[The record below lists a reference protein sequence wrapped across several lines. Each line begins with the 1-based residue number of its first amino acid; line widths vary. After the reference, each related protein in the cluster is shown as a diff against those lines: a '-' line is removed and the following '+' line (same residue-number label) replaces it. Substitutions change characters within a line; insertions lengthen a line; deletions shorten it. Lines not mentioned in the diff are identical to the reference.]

1 MAKNTEKEIQ
11 FMLKDKNSSLLGGQK
26 EKIIENCSLGVPSLT
41 SEEFL
46 RVAVL
51 LGELVG
57 DCENLNPA
65 FLEPSFGKMG
75 SVTVEKEDYGYV
87 TMDLTNWY
95 VKNFEAY
102 KSCLKSLF
110 GEKYKIR
117 EIVLPPQT
125 TKIPANMC
133 KGQKFLEKVT
143 FNDGLEEIGESAFC
157 GCSSLYFDGEA
168 ESLPNSLKVIGKNAF
183 ADTTSLEQDLV
194 LGENVFQ
201 VGEGAFAGS
210 GVYGVSFANAKVE
223 VIPKNCFKN
232 AKNLTAVLLDDCT
245 TVIGESAFEG
255 ADSLEEIN
263 LSKVEQIDSHAFF
276 TGTERLHLESLI
288 KEFDLSSLKISGCDI
303 VSSAPN
309 SIFVL
314 PENLDKEMAQKA
326 RIPLVITVST
336 KKSSI
341 ENLAKYKR
349 NEIKNIVESQ
359 EQKDCVE
366 QQEQK
371 YCANSNDDVVNS
383 DAEVFIG
390 ESTSEGFIISK
401 MESSEQANTKKEK
414 LRIGDGRSL

>member
-26 EKIIENCSLGVPSLT
+26 EKIIENFSLGVQSLT
-41 SEEFL
+41 PEGFL
-46 RVAVL
+46 RMAVL
-51 LGELVG
+51 VGELVG
-57 DCENLNPA
+57 DAEKNLNPA

-95 VKNFEAY
+95 VKNFDAY

-143 FNDGLEEIGESAFC
+143 FNDGLEEIGENAFC

-168 ESLPNSLKVIGKNAF
+168 VVLPDSLKVIGKNAF
-183 ADTTSLEQDLV
+183 ADTTSLEQDLI
-194 LGENVFQ
+194 LGENVCQ
-201 VGEGAFAGS
+201 IGEGAFAGS
-210 GVYGVSFANAKVE
+210 GVYGVSFANTKVE

-245 TVIGESAFEG
+245 TIIGESAFEG
-255 ADSLEEIN
+255 ANSLEEIN

-288 KEFDLSSLKISGCDI
+288 KEFDLSSLKIAGCDI

-309 SIFVL
+309 SVFVL

-341 ENLAKYKR
+341 ENLAKKR
-349 NEIKNIVESQ
+349 KEIKNVVEPQ
-359 EQKDCVE
+359 ER
-366 QQEQK
+366 K
-371 YCANSNDDVVNS
+371 YYTNSNNDVVDS
-383 DAEVFIG
+383 CDAKVYVG
-390 ESTSEGFIISK
+390 ESKSTDEGFVISE
-401 MESSEQANTKKEK
+401 MESSEQENTKQEK